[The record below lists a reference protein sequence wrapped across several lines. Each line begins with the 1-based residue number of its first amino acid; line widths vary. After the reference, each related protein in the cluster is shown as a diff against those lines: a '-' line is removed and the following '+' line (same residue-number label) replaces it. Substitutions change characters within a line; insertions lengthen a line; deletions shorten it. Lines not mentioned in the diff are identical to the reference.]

1 MPTRRFDGVDDEI
14 RCAIGSCDRNA
25 GGTTFGILCKK
36 NVNAVWQALIGLH
49 NTLGTAVQAIEIS
62 NANSLYWDLDV
73 TGQSVDG
80 QVTVAD
86 GWVTVLFGKDAG
98 ATATARASKLIMSSG
113 VWTHSNAGGTMTDGV
128 MPGASG
134 TVRFGEWEDGDD
146 FNGWLGCAAVWASN
160 LSDVARE
167 AIAPSLQAWK
177 NSNPVGLW
185 AFNQDSVATAVVDLM
200 GNGAN
205 QSAITGTN
213 VDVAEVPPN
222 FSFSLGITQAIG
234 VATEADSSAALISAK
249 TRALAGAA
257 EADIPGA
264 LSGSKT
270 AAVAAA
276 GETDAAAS
284 LAAIR
289 SSTVGQVSE
298 TDAAGAL
305 ASAKVAAIGVAA
317 ESGTAGSLVAA
328 KSVPIVQAAE
338 TNTVAVLSAAKV
350 ISLGIAAETDSADT
364 LSAPGAGLGQASEQ
378 DTAQSFGA
386 AKIRALETVSESEQ
400 AQSLLVLRQLGIV
413 EALEGEQAQAFGA
426 LRSLAL
432 VAAQEGSSAQAFGA
446 AKVRALAGAS
456 EQDAAQG
463 FFFGSVAGK
472 AEVSHVLAALM
483 SPGITRPMA
492 ATVMHKGVS

>member
-86 GWVTVLFGKDAG
+86 GWVTLLFGKAAG

-113 VWTHSNAGGTMTDGV
+113 VWAHSDAGGTMTDGV

-167 AIAPSLQAWK
+167 AIAPGLQAWK

-200 GNGAN
+200 GNGAD
-205 QSAITGTN
+205 QSAITGTS
-213 VDVAEVPPN
+213 VDAAEVPPN
-222 FSFSLGITQAIG
+222 FSFSLGITQAI
-234 VATEADSSAALISAK
+234 VAATEADTSQSLGATKA
-249 TRALAGAA
+249 RALAAA
-257 EADIPGA
+257 TQLDAA
-264 LSGSKT
+264 STLSGAK
-270 AAVAAA
+270 AKAL
-276 GETDAAAS
+276 GG
-284 LAAIR
+284 
-289 SSTVGQVSE
+289 ST
-298 TDAAGAL
+298 
-305 ASAKVAAIGVAA
+305 
-317 ESGTAGSLVAA
+317 
-328 KSVPIVQAAE
+328 
-338 TNTVAVLSAAKV
+338 
-350 ISLGIAAETDSADT
+350 ETDSASVLIAAKAAEVGPAVEADT
-364 LSAPGAGLGQASEQ
+364 AAALAPGKVQQLGAATETDLSQPLTAPGGASISAAAEIDQA
-378 DTAQSFGA
+378 AVLGA
-386 AKIRALETVSESEQ
+386 AKTAPISAASETGQ
-400 AQSLLVLRQLGIV
+400 AQGLLVLRLLGIA
-413 EALEGEQAQAFGA
+413 EALEAEQASALGI
-426 LRSLAL
+426 LRSLAIA
-432 VAAQEGSSAQAFGA
+432 AAQEGSVARTLSASKTGA
-446 AKVRALAGAS
+446 LGRAL
-456 EQDAAQG
+456 EVDAAQG
-463 FFFGSVAGK
+463 FFFGSTAGK
-472 AEVSHVLAALM
+472 AEVSHALAALA
-483 SPGITRPMA
+483 SAGHSRPMG
-492 ATVMHKGVS
+492 ATAEHQAVA